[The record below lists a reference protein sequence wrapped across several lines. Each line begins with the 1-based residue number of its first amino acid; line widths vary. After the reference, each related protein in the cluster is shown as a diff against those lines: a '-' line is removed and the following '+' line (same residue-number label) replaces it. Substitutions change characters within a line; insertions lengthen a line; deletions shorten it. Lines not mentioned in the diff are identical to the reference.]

1 MSREY
6 LPAGPLID
14 AVQRAGGLP
23 PFAAR
28 GELAQAF
35 YRARRS
41 GRLTIESADQLAV
54 RLLAVHPYFV
64 WHDDW
69 WCADELVAS
78 DG

>member
-14 AVQRAGGLP
+14 AVQRSGGLP
-23 PFAAR
+23 QFAAR

-41 GRLTIESADQLAV
+41 GRLTIEAADLMAI
-54 RLLAVHPYFV
+54 RLLHVHPYFV
-64 WHDDW
+64 WGDDW
-69 WCADELVAS
+69 WCADELVS
-78 DG
+78 S